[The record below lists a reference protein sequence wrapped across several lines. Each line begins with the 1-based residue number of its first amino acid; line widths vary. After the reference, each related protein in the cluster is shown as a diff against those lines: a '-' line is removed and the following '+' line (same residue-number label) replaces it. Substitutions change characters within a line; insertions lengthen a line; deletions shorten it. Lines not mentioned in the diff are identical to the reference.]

1 MHEWLSMVLIV
12 PFVLHLW
19 KNWRPMTGIS
29 GTPHGGCA
37 GGLGCCGRALLMPTG
52 GPAAA
57 DGPPQFQLA
66 HLVLTQPLDHVAP
79 ALGLTAEAL
88 TDRLI
93 AAGTPWRRRANP

>member
-1 MHEWLSMVLIV
+1 
-12 PFVLHLW
+12 
-19 KNWRPMTGIS
+19 
-29 GTPHGGCA
+29 
-37 GGLGCCGRALLMPTG
+37 MPTG

-93 AAGTPWRRRANP
+93 AAGYTVAAASQPLTEIARASGKSEADLALLMTGPNE